1 MMADTINS
9 GQPENQQKVDVE
21 EQKEN
26 VVEAADEA
34 VKPLDVDLDTSDI
47 DVDREDLVLE
57 TRHLNKNY
65 GKLHAVNDL
74 NLRVP
79 RGSIYGFVGPNG
91 AGKTSTM
98 RILTTLMLPSSG
110 QAYVN
115 SFSVL
120 DEPRDVRRSIGYMP
134 DFFGV
139 YDDMKVWEYLDFFA
153 ACYEIPDSERP
164 GLINDLLELVDLK
177 HRRDDM
183 VDKLSRGM
191 KQRLCLARTLAHDPQ
206 VLILDEPAS
215 GLDPRARI
223 EIRSL
228 LVELAKMGKTI
239 FFSSH
244 ILADVSEIC
253 TDIGI
258 IEAGQMVMQGP
269 IDQMRRQIMPHRQ
282 IVITLLDEVEKA
294 KEALMTVPG
303 IEEIVDMEPD
313 AGKPRLQV
321 NFSGEDSG
329 ISDLLA
335 ALTARGI
342 RVMNFAEQTHDLETV
357 FMKATRGIVS

>member
-1 MMADTINS
+1 MTDQAL
-9 GQPENQQKVDVE
+9 ENEKSLGAQ
-21 EQKEN
+21 
-26 VVEAADEA
+26 EAAAMEELA
-34 VKPLDVDLDTSDI
+34 ASLDTSDVE
-47 DVDREDLVLE
+47 VDREDYVIE
-57 TRHLNKNY
+57 TRNLHKRY

-98 RILTTLMLPSSG
+98 RILTTLMLPTSG
-110 QAYVN
+110 EAFVN
-115 SFSVL
+115 GYSVVKQ
-120 DEPRDVRRSIGYMP
+120 PRDVRRSIGYMP

-153 ACYEIPDSERP
+153 ACYEIPDADRP
-164 GLINDLLELVDLK
+164 GLINDLLELVDLR
-177 HRRDDM
+177 HRSNDM

-191 KQRLCLARTLAHDPQ
+191 KQRLCLARTLAHEPE

-215 GLDPRARI
+215 GLDPRARV

-258 IEAGQMVMQGP
+258 IEAGQIVAQGP
-269 IDQMRRQIMPHRQ
+269 IDEMRRQLMPHRT
-282 IVITLLDEVEKA
+282 IIITLLDRVDEAKAILNGIGGVENITDLKP
-294 KEALMTVPG
+294 EG
-303 IEEIVDMEPD
+303 N
-313 AGKPRLQV
+313 KPRIQV
-321 NFSGEDSG
+321 NFTGDEAG
-329 ISDLLA
+329 ITDILP
-335 ALTARGI
+335 ALTSQGI
-342 RVMNFAEQTHDLETV
+342 PVVNFAEQTQDLESV
-357 FMKATRGIVS
+357 FMKATKGIVT